1 MKVHVVW
8 RGSFCA
14 CQMIRSLGGNLKER
28 QAGNG
33 CTPFS
38 YHHITQTNKK
48 HMIMRKILCCLML
61 AYLFPLLAAA
71 QDVIMKRD
79 GNTVVC
85 RIVEV
90 GESEVVYKR
99 WSNLQGNNYV
109 MNIADITSIH
119 YENGKKLTFNG
130 NAPEPVPTQTQT
142 QTPAWTNPNRQMGE
156 MNDAQLL
163 DLARKKDLMKV
174 AAGKPEKKV
183 KNLKIAAWTVGPL
196 AVAGGLAMIFVSRDY
211 DVYDGYYEEVYFDT
225 ALTAPGSILLVGG
238 VATTTGCLIRAHNL
252 KKRMV
257 QSTPI
262 YGHDFQFKNGSA
274 LSTNICSLTDSRS
287 PAPALGIG
295 LNYHF

>member
-1 MKVHVVW
+1 
-8 RGSFCA
+8 
-14 CQMIRSLGGNLKER
+14 
-28 QAGNG
+28 
-33 CTPFS
+33 
-38 YHHITQTNKK
+38 
-48 HMIMRKILCCLML
+48 MRKILCCLML

-119 YENGKKLTFNG
+119 YENGKKLIFDDND
-130 NAPEPVPTQTQT
+130 PEPAPTQTQT
-142 QTPAWTNPNRQMGE
+142 QAPAQAPTLLPQSHRMGE

-163 DLARKKDLMKV
+163 NLARKKDWTTRGNPL
-174 AAGKPEKKV
+174 ERKV
-183 KNLKIAAWTVGPL
+183 KRLKTAAWITGPL
-196 AVAGGLAMIFVSRDY
+196 AVAGGLAMIFTSREYDDDY
-211 DVYDGYYEEVYFDT
+211 YYYYIWSPVLM
-225 ALTAPGSILLVGG
+225 ASGSILLAGG
-238 VATTTGCLIRAHNL
+238 IATTTGCLVRAHNL

-274 LSTNICSLTDSRS
+274 LSTNICSLTDGHS
-287 PAPALGIG
+287 PAPPSASDSTITSKPSKQHDL
-295 LNYHF
+295 

>member
-1 MKVHVVW
+1 
-8 RGSFCA
+8 
-14 CQMIRSLGGNLKER
+14 
-28 QAGNG
+28 
-33 CTPFS
+33 
-38 YHHITQTNKK
+38 
-48 HMIMRKILCCLML
+48 MRKILCCLML
-61 AYLFPLLAAA
+61 AYLFPLFAAA

-99 WSNLQGNNYV
+99 WGNLQGNNYV

-130 NAPEPVPTQTQT
+130 NAPDLTLTQT
-142 QTPAWTNPNRQMGE
+142 QTPTQAWANPNRQMGE

-163 DLARKKDLMKV
+163 NLAKKKDWTSQDKQ
-174 AAGKPEKKV
+174 KKV

-196 AVAGGLAMIFVSRDY
+196 AVAGGLAMILMSRY
-211 DVYDGYYEEVYFDT
+211 SCYNYYSYGYEEEVYIEG
-225 ALTAPGSILLVGG
+225 ALMAPGCILLAGG
-238 VATTTGCLIRAHNL
+238 IATTTGCLIRANKL

-257 QSTPI
+257 QSSPI

-274 LSTNICSLTDSRS
+274 LSTNICSLTDEHS

>member
-1 MKVHVVW
+1 
-8 RGSFCA
+8 
-14 CQMIRSLGGNLKER
+14 
-28 QAGNG
+28 
-33 CTPFS
+33 
-38 YHHITQTNKK
+38 
-48 HMIMRKILCCLML
+48 ML

-79 GNTVVC
+79 GNTIVC

-109 MNIADITSIH
+109 MNIADIASIH
-119 YENGKKLTFNG
+119 YENGRKLVFDN
-130 NAPEPVPTQTQT
+130 NEPEPAPTQTQT
-142 QTPAWTNPNRQMGE
+142 QAPTLLPQSHQMGE

-163 DLARKKDLMKV
+163 DLARKKELITR
-174 AAGKPEKKV
+174 GNPLEKKV
-183 KNLKIAAWTVGPL
+183 KRLKTAAWITGPL
-196 AVAGGLAMIFVSRDY
+196 AVAGGIAMILVSREYDY
-211 DVYDGYYEEVYFDT
+211 DYYYGEYVWIDP
-225 ALTAPGSILLVGG
+225 ALMAPGCILLAGG
-238 VATTTGCLIRAHNL
+238 IATTTGCLVRANNL

-274 LSTNICSLTDSRS
+274 LSTNICSLTDGHS

>member
-1 MKVHVVW
+1 
-8 RGSFCA
+8 
-14 CQMIRSLGGNLKER
+14 
-28 QAGNG
+28 
-33 CTPFS
+33 
-38 YHHITQTNKK
+38 
-48 HMIMRKILCCLML
+48 MRKILCCLML

-79 GNTVVC
+79 GNTIVC

-99 WSNLQGNNYV
+99 WSDLQGNNYV

-119 YENGKKLTFNG
+119 YENGRKLVFDN
-130 NAPEPVPTQTQT
+130 NAPEPAPTQTQT
-142 QTPAWTNPNRQMGE
+142 QAQTPTQPWTNPNRQMGE

-163 DLARKKDLMKV
+163 NLARKKDLMKV
-174 AAGKPEKKV
+174 AAGNPEKKV
-183 KNLKIAAWTVGPL
+183 KNLKIAAWTVAPL
-196 AVAGGLAMIFVSRDY
+196 AVAGGLAMIFATRYYDDWDY
-211 DVYDGYYEEVYFDT
+211 EYELNLAYAV
-225 ALTAPGSILLVGG
+225 PGIFLLAGG
-238 VATTTGCLIRAHNL
+238 VATTTGCLIRANKL

-274 LSTNICSLTDSRS
+274 LSTNICSLTDGRS

>member
-1 MKVHVVW
+1 
-8 RGSFCA
+8 
-14 CQMIRSLGGNLKER
+14 
-28 QAGNG
+28 
-33 CTPFS
+33 
-38 YHHITQTNKK
+38 
-48 HMIMRKILCCLML
+48 ML
-61 AYLFPLLAAA
+61 AYLFPLFAAA

-99 WSNLQGNNYV
+99 WGNLQGNNYV

-130 NAPEPVPTQTQT
+130 NAPDLTLTQT
-142 QTPAWTNPNRQMGE
+142 QTPTQAWANPNRQMGE

-163 DLARKKDLMKV
+163 NLAKKKDWTSQDKQ
-174 AAGKPEKKV
+174 KKV

-196 AVAGGLAMIFVSRDY
+196 AVAGGLTMIFATRYYDDY
-211 DVYDGYYEEVYFDT
+211 YGDVYGLDLACAV
-225 ALTAPGSILLVGG
+225 PGIFLVAGG
-238 VATTTGCLIRAHNL
+238 IATTTGCLVRAHKL

-257 QSTPI
+257 QSSPI

-274 LSTNICSLTDSRS
+274 LSTNICSLTDGHS